1 MRAKQKVKIAVDLAM
16 TALLPCLMGYAL
28 LGETIHEWLGASM
41 FCLWISHLILNRAWI
56 KGLTKGR
63 YPAVRI
69 VGTAVNGLLGL
80 VMIAMAVSGIILSK
94 HVFAFLPIT
103 GGAAFARTLHML
115 GAYWGFVLMSL
126 HLGLHWNLVLA
137 AMRKAFP
144 DAGPSFI
151 RVTCLRA
158 AAILIS
164 IYGICAFASRRFAA
178 YLFLQNRFV
187 FFDFSEPLAAFLADY
202 LAIMVFIACAGYYGG
217 KLLHG
222 AFRRKIAE
230 GERSAA

>member
-41 FCLWISHLILNRAWI
+41 FCLWIGHLILNRSWI
-56 KGLTKGR
+56 KGLAKGL

-69 VGTAVNGLLGL
+69 AGTAVNGLLGL
-80 VMIAMAVSGIILSK
+80 VMISMAVSGIILSK

-115 GAYWGFVLMSL
+115 GSYWGFVLMSL

-137 AMRKAFP
+137 AMRKVFP
-144 DAGPSFI
+144 ASEQSLLRI
-151 RVTCLRA
+151 TCLRA

-164 IYGICAFASRRFAA
+164 IYGIFAFAGRQLGS
-178 YLFLQNRFV
+178 YLFLQNQFV
-187 FFDFSEPLAAFLADY
+187 FFDFSEPLAVFLADY
-202 LAIMVFIACAGYYGG
+202 LAIMVFIACVGYYGG
-217 KLLHG
+217 KLLQA
-222 AFRRKIAE
+222 AFHRRIVAAE
-230 GERSAA
+230 GKTC